1 MAWKNENIT
10 YFNFILIIP
19 ENILICVYEYMSVF
33 FLLNIDYFSISIIEP
48 STELIKTVVLLIGI
62 NYDYKDKI
70 TLFAFGR
77 IGMLL
82 IRVIT
87 IFLI

>member
-62 NYDYKDKI
+62 NYEYNDKI
-70 TLFAFGR
+70 TLFAVGR

-82 IRVIT
+82 IRVII